1 MAAGVFHAM
10 FGFTGLIGKML
21 RFTGPLTIVP
31 SMVLIAVFA
40 IWVVI
45 DLVKGN
51 WAIGIS

>member
-45 DLVKGN
+45 DLVGGN